1 MNRMIDNTFERESVS
16 GSLMKKRV
24 FNIGKAFGCIG
35 LGATMQLSLAI
46 GFASGAEFDDSSSKS
61 KAILVSLQDA
71 FSTVADE
78 LEPAVVTVSSSK
90 ASKGEA
96 TADDEDGAK
105 GTPPFNKMPR
115 PFNRLPGR
123 VIGTGSGVIIRK
135 DGWILTN
142 DHVVNGADRVTVKL
156 HDGREFVG
164 TVRRDFLS
172 DLALVKIDSPFNFP
186 TAKLGDSDRIKI
198 GHWAVAIGSPYRYEG
213 SFSVGV
219 ISSLFRR
226 HIIQEGQKSADVR
239 LYPNMIQTDAA
250 INPGNSGGPLCN
262 LDGEVIGINTAIESE
277 GGGSIGI
284 GFAIP
289 INSAKF
295 VIDQLIA
302 NGRVRYGRL
311 GVSPKDVTPQT
322 AKALGVSEG
331 AWIENDPSRGSAG
344 EKAGLKIGD
353 VITAIDGKPVR
364 NELDLRT
371 LVSHTAPDT
380 NVEIVFFR
388 SGKRATT
395 KAKIDEASVVEV
407 ILPKVP
413 VKSPNRT
420 RLGIDVSPLTDRLAT
435 NSRIGSGV
443 SGVYVKSIDGSSAAG
458 DIDSL
463 SEGSV
468 ILQVNDTL
476 TPTPLAFKDATS
488 DLKQGD
494 QIKLI
499 FLDVRGLKTL
509 RIIQVD

>member
-1 MNRMIDNTFERESVS
+1 MTDDRFGGESVK
-16 GSLMKKRV
+16 GSRMRELFPTLAKS
-24 FNIGKAFGCIG
+24 FTCIG
-35 LGATMQLSLAI
+35 FGIVLQFVLA
-46 GFASGAEFDDSSSKS
+46 GSCASAAEFDDAPSKS
-61 KAILVSLQDA
+61 KSVLGNLQDA
-71 FSTVADE
+71 FASIADE

-90 ASKGEA
+90 TSKGES
-96 TADDEDGAK
+96 TADDEDATK

-172 DLALVKIDSPFNFP
+172 DLALVKIDSPFIFP
-186 TAKLGDSDRIKI
+186 TAKLGDSDKIKI

-226 HIIQEGQKSADVR
+226 HIIQEGEKSADVR

-344 EKAGLKIGD
+344 EKAGLRIGD

-364 NELDLRT
+364 NELDLRM
-371 LVSHTAPDT
+371 LVSRTPPDT
-380 NVEIVFFR
+380 NVEIVYFR

-407 ILPKVP
+407 VLPKVP
-413 VKSPNRT
+413 VKGPSKT

-435 NSRIGSGV
+435 VNRIGSGV
-443 SGVYVKSIDGSSAAG
+443 SGVYVKSIDGSSSAG
-458 DIDSL
+458 DVDSL

-468 ILQVNDTL
+468 ILQVNDIL

-488 DLKQGD
+488 GLKQGD
-494 QIKLI
+494 QIRLI
-499 FLDVRGLKTL
+499 FLDLRGLKTL
-509 RIIQVD
+509 RIIQID